1 MAMTNE
7 EIMAKVNALK
17 NRVVSDKD
25 MAKVSGGTSD
35 NGTPKFA
42 VGDKVQ
48 SYTIEEL
55 GVGEVVS
62 VESFG
67 LGEFYYDVFFPD
79 YNSTYNFPEDDLH

>member
-7 EIMAKVNALK
+7 EILAKVNALK
-17 NRVVSDKD
+17 NRAVSDKD
-25 MAKVSGGTSD
+25 MAKVSGGTGD
-35 NGTPKFA
+35 KGTPKFA

-67 LGEFYYDVFFPD
+67 LGFYYDVYFPD